1 MAQAAENRYNYN
13 MVNKFN
19 SSKLLLT
26 LLAPLLFVSCATING
41 IMPGTDSSENA
52 EVKEISVSQKLQ
64 ISIPI
69 PDNSKYIIDQTI
81 IFGEGERFTG
91 VLYLVHDISAD
102 EVVEFYRVNMRDDGW
117 SEIAIVRS
125 GFVLMNFDKEDR
137 FATIKV
143 NRNRNLVYDSSS
155 SEVTIGPKTGT
166 TINRSLNIDPNQGSS
181 EEQPFTIQ

>member
-1 MAQAAENRYNYN
+1 MAQAVENRYNN
-13 MVNKFN
+13 SMVNKFS

-26 LLAPLLFVSCATING
+26 ILVPFLFASCATMNS
-41 IMPGTDSSENA
+41 IMPGTDSADES

-69 PDNSKYIIDQTI
+69 PDNSKYMIDQTI

-91 VLYLVHDISAD
+91 VLHLVHDISAD
-102 EVVEFYRVNMRDDGW
+102 EVVEFYRVGMRDDGW

-166 TINRSLNIDPNQGSS
+166 TINRRINTNTETS
-181 EEQPFTIQ
+181 EDQPFTIK

>member
-1 MAQAAENRYNYN
+1 MAQAAENRYNYS
-13 MVNKFN
+13 MVNKP
-19 SSKLLLT
+19 STSKLLLT
-26 LLAPLLFVSCATING
+26 LIIPFFFASCATISE
-41 IMPGTDSSENA
+41 IMPGTGNVEEG

-69 PDNSKYIIDQTI
+69 PDNSKYLTDQTI

-91 VLYLVHDISAD
+91 VLHLVHDMSAD
-102 EVVEFYRVNMRDDGW
+102 EVVEFYRVGMRDDGW

-143 NRNRNLVYDSSS
+143 NRDRNLVYDSSS

-166 TINRSLNIDPNQGSS
+166 TINRRINTNTENS
-181 EEQPFTIQ
+181 EEPFTIK

>member
-1 MAQAAENRYNYN
+1 MAQVAENRYNYS

-19 SSKLLLT
+19 SSKLFLT
-26 LLAPLLFVSCATING
+26 LLAPLLFASCATING
-41 IMPGTDSSENA
+41 IMPSTDSA
-52 EVKEISVSQKLQ
+52 EEGAVKEISVSQKLQ

-69 PDNSKYIIDQTI
+69 PDNSKYLIDQTI

-91 VLYLVHDISAD
+91 VLHLVHDISAD
-102 EVVEFYRVNMRDDGW
+102 EVVEFYRVGMRDDGW

-166 TINRSLNIDPNQGSS
+166 TINRRINTNTESS
-181 EEQPFTIQ
+181 EEQPFTIK

>member
-1 MAQAAENRYNYN
+1 MAQEAENRYNYS
-13 MVNKFN
+13 MVTKFN
-19 SSKLLLT
+19 SSKLLLI
-26 LLAPLLFVSCATING
+26 LLAPFLFTSCAMISG
-41 IMPGTDSSENA
+41 IMPGTDNA
-52 EVKEISVSQKLQ
+52 DDGEVKEISVSQKLQ

-69 PDNSKYIIDQTI
+69 PDNSKYLTDQTI

-91 VLYLVHDISAD
+91 VLHLVHDISAD
-102 EVVEFYRVNMRDDGW
+102 EVVEFYRVGMRDDGW

-143 NRNRNLVYDSSS
+143 NRDRNLVYDSSS

-166 TINRSLNIDPNQGSS
+166 TINGRINTNTETS
-181 EEQPFTIQ
+181 EDQPFTIK

>member
-1 MAQAAENRYNYN
+1 MAQVAENRYNYS

-19 SSKLLLT
+19 SSKLFLT
-26 LLAPLLFVSCATING
+26 LLAPLLFASCATING
-41 IMPGTDSSENA
+41 IMPGTDSA
-52 EVKEISVSQKLQ
+52 EEGAVKEISVSQKLQ

-69 PDNSKYIIDQTI
+69 PDNSKYLTDQTI

-91 VLYLVHDISAD
+91 VLHLVHNISAD
-102 EVVEFYRVNMRDDGW
+102 EVVEFYRVGMRDDGW

-143 NRNRNLVYDSSS
+143 KRDRNLVYDSSS

-166 TINRSLNIDPNQGSS
+166 TINRRINTSTETS
-181 EEQPFTIQ
+181 EDQPFTIK

>member
-1 MAQAAENRYNYN
+1 MAQEAENRYSYS
-13 MVNKFN
+13 MVNKLN
-19 SSKLLLT
+19 SSRLLLT
-26 LLAPLLFVSCATING
+26 LLAPFLFASCATISG
-41 IMPGTDSSENA
+41 IMPGSDGSQES

-69 PDNSKYIIDQTI
+69 PDNSKYITDQTI

-91 VLYLVHDISAD
+91 VLYLVHDMSSD
-102 EVVEFYRVNMRDDGW
+102 EVVEFYRVGMRDDGW

-143 NRNRNLVYDSSS
+143 NRNRNLVYDNSS
-155 SEVTIGPKTGT
+155 SEVTVGPKTGT
-166 TINRSLNIDPNQGSS
+166 TINRRLNTNMETS
-181 EEQPFTIQ
+181 EEEPFTIK

>member
-19 SSKLLLT
+19 SSKLLLILIT
-26 LLAPLLFVSCATING
+26 PFLFVSCATISG
-41 IMPGTDSSENA
+41 IMPGTDSAENSSEI
-52 EVKEISVSQKLQ
+52 KEISVSQKLQ

-69 PDNSKYIIDQTI
+69 PDNSKYLTDQTI

-91 VLYLVHDISAD
+91 VLHLVHDMSAD
-102 EVVEFYRVNMRDDGW
+102 EVVEFYRVGMRDDGW

-143 NRNRNLVYDSSS
+143 NRNRNLVYDNSS

-166 TINRSLNIDPNQGSS
+166 TINRRINTNTESS
-181 EEQPFTIQ
+181 EEEPFTIQ

>member
-1 MAQAAENRYNYN
+1 
-13 MVNKFN
+13 MVTKFN
-19 SSKLLLT
+19 SSKLLLI
-26 LLAPLLFVSCATING
+26 LLAPFFFTSCAMISG
-41 IMPGTDSSENA
+41 IMPGTDNA
-52 EVKEISVSQKLQ
+52 EDGEVKEISVSQKLQ

-69 PDNSKYIIDQTI
+69 PDNSKYLTDQTI

-91 VLYLVHDISAD
+91 VLHLVHNISAD
-102 EVVEFYRVNMRDDGW
+102 EVVEFYRVGMRDDGW

-143 NRNRNLVYDSSS
+143 KRDRNLVYDSSS

-166 TINRSLNIDPNQGSS
+166 TINRRINTSTETS
-181 EEQPFTIQ
+181 EDQPFTIK